1 MKLTSGILLAGAV
14 AILSPATA
22 GAQTYSSTFSN
33 LGTQGDGF
41 GYYFFDI
48 HGASQA
54 FSGTGV
60 TAATQFE
67 LDLIGGTGGF
77 YASEALSLTFQIN
90 GETVGSTTYNP
101 GDPASRQLSFIFNP
115 IASQSTDYTLS
126 AFVSDPVC
134 DGCGALR
141 LSADNPFRLSGA
153 TSVPEPSTWA
163 MLLLGFGVSGFALR
177 RSRKS
182 PQAAPA
188 T

>member
-1 MKLTSGILLAGAV
+1 MKMTWAISLAGAA
-14 AILSPATA
+14 AILSSTA
-22 GAQTYSSTFSN
+22 AVAQTYSSSFSN

-41 GYYFFDI
+41 GYYFFAI

-101 GDPASRQLSFIFNP
+101 GDPASRQLSFTFNP
-115 IASQSTDYTLS
+115 IVSGSTDYTLS
-126 AFVSDPVC
+126 AFVSTPVC

-141 LSADNPFRLSGA
+141 LSSDSTFRLIGA

-163 MLLLGFGVSGFALR
+163 MLLLGFGATGFALR

-182 PQAAPA
+182 PLAAPA